1 MSPSRFYGGMLI
13 LVCLLYA
20 VPVGWVLAGLNS
32 AIFLWNKDFC
42 RGEFILFGRSK
53 LLTLVENK
61 AGAKFIFSCGSSF
74 VGPMEAVP
82 CGPDA
87 GLRGSV

>member
-13 LVCLLYA
+13 LVCLLYTI
-20 VPVGWVLAGLNS
+20 PVGWVLAGLNS
-32 AIFLWNKDFC
+32 AIFLWNRDFC
-42 RGEFILFGRSK
+42 RGKFVLSGGK
-53 LLTLVENK
+53 HALTLIESQ
-61 AGAKFIFSCGSSF
+61 AEAKFHFSCASSF